1 MDVKI
6 TFKLKETLATIFK
19 KEFEELGFDTSSLTT
34 SEDVLQSYCSNLCNV
49 C

>member
-19 KEFEELGFDTSSLTT
+19 KEIEELGFDTSS
-34 SEDVLQSYCSNLCNV
+34 
-49 C
+49 